1 MINLKK
7 YYRLIDGK
15 PHTIGATSAPSGF
28 TEYDPNNKPQELI
41 DALDT
46 QEQARL
52 AEEQARTTLEIR
64 IPYNICSP
72 LRGHADFDADVYA
85 LVQVASNM
93 GATKKPDLVTDE
105 LIVYLYQAEYDNLSA
120 ANKAIVDQ
128 FLPSE

>member
-15 PHTIGATSAPSGF
+15 PQTIGATSAPSGF

-52 AEEQARTTLEIR
+52 AEEQARTT
-64 IPYNICSP
+64 
-72 LRGHADFDADVYA
+72 
-85 LVQVASNM
+85 
-93 GATKKPDLVTDE
+93 
-105 LIVYLYQAEYDNLSA
+105 
-120 ANKAIVDQ
+120 
-128 FLPSE
+128 